1 MSAPLEPSADVKPSQ
16 RKGSLLRTVRAVA
29 WSLIGLRK
37 GSEYQQ
43 DVEKLNPIH
52 IIVVGLIAVFLLV
65 IGLIGLVNWIVR
77 VCVGWFV
84 RTNTENKDFENQ
96 ELK

>member
-1 MSAPLEPSADVKPSQ
+1 MNTPLEQPVVKPLA

-43 DVEKLNPIH
+43 DVEKLNPLH

-65 IGLIGLVNWIVR
+65 IGLIGLVNWIV
-77 VCVGWFV
+77 
-84 RTNTENKDFENQ
+84 
-96 ELK
+96 

>member
-1 MSAPLEPSADVKPSQ
+1 MRRPCKERAHERAVRAIARREASQ

-65 IGLIGLVNWIVR
+65 IGLIGLVNWIV
-77 VCVGWFV
+77 
-84 RTNTENKDFENQ
+84 
-96 ELK
+96 

>member
-1 MSAPLEPSADVKPSQ
+1 MNAPPNRSAGKPHE

-43 DVEKLNPIH
+43 DVEKLNPLH
-52 IIVVGLIAVFLLV
+52 IIAVGLAAVFLLV
-65 IGLIGLVNWIVR
+65 IGLIALVNWV
-77 VCVGWFV
+77 V
-84 RTNTENKDFENQ
+84 
-96 ELK
+96 

>member
-1 MSAPLEPSADVKPSQ
+1 MSSDLPSSDNGRAVQ

-37 GSEYQQ
+37 GSEYAQ

-52 IIVVGLIAVFLLV
+52 IIVVGLLAVFCLV
-65 IGLIGLVNWIVR
+65 LALIALVNWIV
-77 VCVGWFV
+77 
-84 RTNTENKDFENQ
+84 
-96 ELK
+96 

>member
-1 MSAPLEPSADVKPSQ
+1 MSRNAASPLQ

-37 GSEYQQ
+37 GSEYAQ

-52 IIVVGLIAVFLLV
+52 IIVVGLVAILLLV
-65 IGLIGLVNWIVR
+65 LALIALVNWIV
-77 VCVGWFV
+77 
-84 RTNTENKDFENQ
+84 
-96 ELK
+96 

>member
-1 MSAPLEPSADVKPSQ
+1 MSEPVRPSADVKPSQ

-52 IIVVGLIAVFLLV
+52 IIVVGLMAVFLLV
-65 IGLIGLVNWIVR
+65 MGLIGLVNWIV
-77 VCVGWFV
+77 
-84 RTNTENKDFENQ
+84 
-96 ELK
+96 

>member
-1 MSAPLEPSADVKPSQ
+1 MSAPLGPSADVKSSQ

-52 IIVVGLIAVFLLV
+52 IIVVGLMAVFLLV
-65 IGLIGLVNWIVR
+65 MGLIGLVNWV
-77 VCVGWFV
+77 V
-84 RTNTENKDFENQ
+84 
-96 ELK
+96 

>member
-1 MSAPLEPSADVKPSQ
+1 MSAPLEPSSDVKRSQ

-52 IIVVGLIAVFLLV
+52 IIVVGLMAVFLLV
-65 IGLIGLVNWIVR
+65 IGLIGLVNWIV
-77 VCVGWFV
+77 
-84 RTNTENKDFENQ
+84 
-96 ELK
+96 

>member
-1 MSAPLEPSADVKPSQ
+1 MNTPLDRTVDKPHA

-43 DVEKLNPIH
+43 DVEKLNPLH

-65 IGLIGLVNWIVR
+65 ISLIGLVNWIV
-77 VCVGWFV
+77 
-84 RTNTENKDFENQ
+84 
-96 ELK
+96 

>member
-1 MSAPLEPSADVKPSQ
+1 MSAPLGPSADVKPSQ
-16 RKGSLLRTVRAVA
+16 HKGSLLRTVRAVA

-65 IGLIGLVNWIVR
+65 LGLIGLVNWIV
-77 VCVGWFV
+77 
-84 RTNTENKDFENQ
+84 
-96 ELK
+96 

>member
-1 MSAPLEPSADVKPSQ
+1 MVKPME

-43 DVEKLNPIH
+43 DVEKLNPLH
-52 IIVVGLIAVFLLV
+52 IIAVGLVAVFLLGAAP
-65 IGLIGLVNWIVR
+65 IGRVNGV
-77 VCVGWFV
+77 V
-84 RTNTENKDFENQ
+84 
-96 ELK
+96 

>member
-1 MSAPLEPSADVKPSQ
+1 MNAPLDPSVVKSHE

-43 DVEKLNPIH
+43 DVEKLNPLH
-52 IIVVGLIAVFLLV
+52 IIVVGLVAVFLLV
-65 IGLIGLVNWIVR
+65 MGLIALVNWV
-77 VCVGWFV
+77 V
-84 RTNTENKDFENQ
+84 
-96 ELK
+96 

>member
-1 MSAPLEPSADVKPSQ
+1 MGAPLGPSPDVKPSQ

-65 IGLIGLVNWIVR
+65 IGLIGLVNWIV
-77 VCVGWFV
+77 
-84 RTNTENKDFENQ
+84 
-96 ELK
+96 

>member
-1 MSAPLEPSADVKPSQ
+1 MSVAKSSSNGSPVQ

-37 GSEYQQ
+37 GSEYAQ

-52 IIVVGLIAVFLLV
+52 IIVVGLVAVFSLV
-65 IGLIGLVNWIVR
+65 LALIALVNWIV
-77 VCVGWFV
+77 
-84 RTNTENKDFENQ
+84 
-96 ELK
+96 

>member
-1 MSAPLEPSADVKPSQ
+1 MSVAKSSSNDSPVQ

-37 GSEYQQ
+37 GSEYAQ

-52 IIVVGLIAVFLLV
+52 IIVVGLVAVFSLV
-65 IGLIGLVNWIVR
+65 LALIALVNWIV
-77 VCVGWFV
+77 
-84 RTNTENKDFENQ
+84 
-96 ELK
+96 

>member
-1 MSAPLEPSADVKPSQ
+1 MSAPLGPSSDVKPSQ

-43 DVEKLNPIH
+43 DVEKLNPVH
-52 IIVVGLIAVFLLV
+52 IIVVGLMAVFLLV
-65 IGLIGLVNWIVR
+65 IGLIGLVNWIV
-77 VCVGWFV
+77 
-84 RTNTENKDFENQ
+84 
-96 ELK
+96 